1 MTKIYSS
8 LKEVE
13 RDLGYVKQRM
23 EEASKTAITYIKD
36 VVREIGAVNIELSG
50 VPVLLVYK
58 RGEQAGET
66 IGEGMVMLYE
76 TIANPINIQTYSLET
91 LCKIASEIH
100 ALHLVKE
107 WREDE
112 ESCPVSSDDEQ
123 SEK

>member
-8 LKEVE
+8 FKEVE
-13 RDLGYVKQRM
+13 RDLGYAKQHM

-36 VVREIGAVNIELSG
+36 VVREIGTVNIELSG

-58 RGEQAGET
+58 RGEQVGET
-66 IGEGMVMLYE
+66 QEEDRVLLYE
-76 TIANPINIQTYSLET
+76 TITKPRDIKMYSLET

-100 ALHLVKE
+100 ILHLVKE

-112 ESCPVSSDDEQ
+112 EPDPESSDDEQ